1 MLKVVILVKEA
12 TAEDQQSWEQTFSDV
27 WEGPVEITFQDTYSR
42 SEAADLIVIDFTKW
56 TSGTKEFLASLSSEL
71 SGKNFIIFSGE
82 KDLELAVDAIK
93 LGCISFLFKPLK
105 RVDLLSTLGRLTSL
119 IGKKDTSTSD
129 TSQTKS
135 AKIITISSYKGGTGV
150 TTAAVNLA
158 YALSNNFQKKTL
170 IIDACAYAN
179 HVSLLLNTI
188 PKCNLIDLCKQGKN
202 LDVDYFNHAVAN
214 VNKTL
219 GIIGGLIQ
227 KVDSSEANFA
237 ILKHI
242 NHVASSLYDYIIID
256 TAARVVDEI
265 TMFFIKHAD
274 MILLLTTLDILSVK
288 DMQFYMQALVEL
300 GIPENKLKPVIN
312 RVDLYK
318 GNVETETF
326 QKQINRPIF
335 HTIPNDWE
343 TCVNASVE
351 ARPLQVIAPN
361 SKIASSYKL
370 LAEKIINM
378 DSNLPVVEIEA
389 KKGLLSWLKR

>member
-1 MLKVVILVKEA
+1 MLKVVIVVREA
-12 TAEDQQSWEQTFSDV
+12 TVEDQKYWEETFSDV
-27 WEGPVEITFQDTYSR
+27 WEGPVEIAFQDTYSR
-42 SEAADLIVIDFTKW
+42 NEEADLIVIDFTKW
-56 TSGTKEFLASLSSEL
+56 ESGTREFLVNLSSEL
-71 SGKNFIIFSGE
+71 IGKNFIIFSGE

-119 IGKKDTSTSD
+119 IGKKETPETLAIAK
-129 TSQTKS
+129 KS

-150 TTAAVNLA
+150 TTTAVNLA
-158 YALSNNFQKKTL
+158 YELSNNFQKKTL

-202 LDVDYFNHAVAN
+202 VDVDYFNHAVAN
-214 VNKTL
+214 VNKNL
-219 GIIGGLIQ
+219 GIIGGLIH
-227 KVDSSEANFA
+227 KVDSTDTNFT

-242 NHVASSLYDYIIID
+242 HKIASSLYDYIIVD

-265 TMFFIKHAD
+265 TMFFIRHAD
-274 MILLLTTLDILSVK
+274 ILLVLTTLDILSVK
-288 DMQFYMQALVEL
+288 DMKFYMQALVEL
-300 GIPENKLKPVIN
+300 GISENKLKPVIN
-312 RVDLYK
+312 RVDLYR
-318 GNVETETF
+318 GNIEAETF
-326 QKQINRPIF
+326 QKQINKSIF

-351 ARPLQVIAPN
+351 ARTIQVIAPH

-370 LAEKIINM
+370 LAEKIINI
-378 DSNLPVVEIEA
+378 DSDLPVVETEV